1 MTLFG
6 AKIRRA
12 RSLVALALALAAAAI
27 APALPGYYLARFDL
41 MWLAIIGAASLNLL
55 TGNAGQVSLGQAAF
69 MAIGAYTA
77 VLVDRLTGWS
87 LIATI
92 PAGAASAGLV
102 GFLIGIPSLR
112 FRGFYLALT
121 TLALH
126 FAVRYIG
133 TLSQTLSGG
142 LAGFDLPT
150 PKLGPWSINGDLAW
164 FYLLGAITL
173 SILAVFH
180 NLGRS
185 KIGRAW
191 AAVRDRDIA
200 AAIIGVNVPRYKL
213 LAFLI
218 SSLVAGAA
226 GVLQASYVGNVAVE
240 TYSLDLAISY
250 VAMIIIGGL
259 GSIAGSVLGALVVT
273 ELPFFIQSASA
284 LLFGPDSGTSF
295 AIFDLQAGAF
305 GIVIMAFLMFE
316 PDGLIGI
323 IRRTTDAIARRR
335 TPCAQVAS

>member
-1 MTLFG
+1 M
-6 AKIRRA
+6 
-12 RSLVALALALAAAAI
+12 AAAV
-27 APALPGYYLARFDL
+27 APALPGYFLARINL
-41 MWLAIIGAASLNLL
+41 IWIAIIGAASLNLL
-55 TGNAGQVSLGQAAF
+55 MGNAGQVSLGQAAF
-69 MAIGAYTA
+69 MAIGAYTT

-87 LIATI
+87 LLATL
-92 PAGAASAGLV
+92 PAGAMAAGLI

-126 FAVRYIG
+126 FAVQFVG
-133 TLSQTLSGG
+133 TQSQTLSGG

-150 PKLGPWSINGDLAW
+150 PRLGTWTIKGDLSW
-164 FYLLGAITL
+164 FYLLGATALATL
-173 SILAVFH
+173 VVFY

-200 AAIIGVNVPRYKL
+200 AAIIGVNVQRYKL

-218 SSLVAGAA
+218 SSFAAGAA
-226 GVLQASYVGNVAVE
+226 GALQANYVGNVAVE
-240 TYSLDLAISY
+240 TYSLDLSISY

-259 GSIAGSVLGALVVT
+259 GSVAGSVLGAVVVT

-284 LLFGPDSGTSF
+284 LLLGPDSGTSF
-295 AIFDLQAGAF
+295 GIFDLQAGAF
-305 GIVIMAFLMFE
+305 GIVIMGFLMFE
-316 PDGLIGI
+316 PDGLAG
-323 IRRTTDAIARRR
+323 IARRALEQMAGR
-335 TPCAQVAS
+335 RVHHVHSTS